1 MAHLKKKK
9 KTLQSTGF
17 FAKNFYSRD
26 RQSNLCDHP
35 GLESPRLLGDP
46 EGKKIGAYTRKLILF
61 SSPTTAHVELPNWAN
76 VVLPRQK
83 RSK

>member
-9 KTLQSTGF
+9 LYKAPDFLQ
-17 FAKNFYSRD
+17 KIFYSRD